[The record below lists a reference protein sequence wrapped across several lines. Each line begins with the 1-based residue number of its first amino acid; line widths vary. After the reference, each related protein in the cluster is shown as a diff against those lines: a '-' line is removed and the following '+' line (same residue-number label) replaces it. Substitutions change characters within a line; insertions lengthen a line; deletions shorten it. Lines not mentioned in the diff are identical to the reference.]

1 MQRVGSHYRIPLTL
15 DSHRVRYQM
24 VTAPGITVLGDT
36 EGIEDAGRRIRS
48 PVLKLILFVFGARKE
63 GKGRVT
69 EGRCSVIF
77 LP

>member
-24 VTAPGITVLGDT
+24 VTASGITVLRDTAGLGDT
-36 EGIEDAGRRIRS
+36 GRRVRS
-48 PVLKLILFVFGARKE
+48 PVLRLIQCVFRERKE
-63 GKGRVT
+63 EKARR
-69 EGRCSVIF
+69 EGRYSVMF